1 METTEAKKEMSHSE
15 EQAWAQLSSI
25 CEMVGNLT
33 IEGAAKN
40 YADGLDRE
48 GLKKILIENEVIEDN
63 PSEDG
68 YGEEVTDED
77 LREKL
82 VEAITARNADP
93 EAFGLEWDEDAARQ
107 TIQEDALSVEVR
119 TDWHSVGD
127 SEQSKPSEFKI
138 LLCTGGPAVQIIGE
152 LNEHLEPDRAR
163 IQHQDWGT
171 PWTDIFGLD
180 ASQVEALLT
189 YCQQF
194 YFGE

>member
-1 METTEAKKEMSHSE
+1 MKTIEETKKSHSE

-33 IEGAAKN
+33 IEGAARN
-40 YADGLDRE
+40 YADGLNRE
-48 GLKKILIENEVIEDN
+48 ELKKVLVENDVIEDN

-68 YGEEVTDED
+68 YGENVTDED
-77 LREKL
+77 LRDKL
-82 VEAITARNADP
+82 VEAMSANRADP
-93 EAFGLEWDEDAARQ
+93 SDFGLDWDEDDARQ

-119 TDWHSVGD
+119 SDWHTPGD
-127 SEQSKPSEFKI
+127 SEDSKPTEFRI

-152 LNEHLEPDRAR
+152 LNEHFEPDRAR

-171 PWTDIFGLD
+171 PWTEIFGLD

-189 YCQQF
+189 YCRQF

>member
-1 METTEAKKEMSHSE
+1 MKTEEIKKEMSRSE

-33 IEGAAKN
+33 LEGAAKN

-48 GLKKILIENEVIEDN
+48 ELEKLLVENEVIEDN

-82 VEAITARNADP
+82 VEAITASNGDP
-93 EAFGLEWDEDAARQ
+93 EAFGLEWDEDDAQQ

-127 SEQSKPSEFKI
+127 SDGQKPSEFKI

-171 PWTDIFGLD
+171 PWTDIFRLD
-180 ASQVEALLT
+180 SYQVEALLT
-189 YCQQF
+189 YCRQF
-194 YFGE
+194 DFGE